1 MKCTNELQNI
11 SSFRLNLITKQQQL
25 YEFVIT
31 SQYKIQDVI
40 EPDSFK
46 IETPSS
52 DEFEN
57 PFLFGKK
64 KHRIFKLPKL

>member
-40 EPDSFK
+40 IEPVNIK
-46 IETPSS
+46 EETQSYN
-52 DEFEN
+52 DFD
-57 PFLFGKK
+57 FGKENT
-64 KHRIFKLPKL
+64 KH